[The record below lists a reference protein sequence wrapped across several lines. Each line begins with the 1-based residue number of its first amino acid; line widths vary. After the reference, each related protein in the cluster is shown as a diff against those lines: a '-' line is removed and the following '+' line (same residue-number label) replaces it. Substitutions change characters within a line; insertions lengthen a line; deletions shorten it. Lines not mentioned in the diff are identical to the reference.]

1 MKIELEKILV
11 YYLLKCQVGLG
22 ELSLLFNKGSKGYF
36 SLYPFIYYN
45 NFLSF
50 FVYCIRS
57 LIIEKSFSFLTMQAF
72 IIILFPS
79 MFT

>member
-1 MKIELEKILV
+1 MLKLAKLHFDGFIYKKKQLMKIELEKILV
-11 YYLLKCQVGLG
+11 YYLLKCQDGRG

-50 FVYCIRS
+50 FAYFIRS
-57 LIIEKSFSFLTMQAF
+57 LII
-72 IIILFPS
+72 
-79 MFT
+79 